1 MMKKYLKV
9 ALSVITISL
18 LAACS
23 NDDKGKEVVVSAGST
38 EKKSIVVAFGP
49 STYSEQ
55 FTKSIQPMLEAQ
67 GYKIDPRV
75 FSQNIQINRSM
86 KDGEIDASIFQSI
99 AYMEDTNRLLDMNM
113 VKLVDTA
120 SAPQSLRSARHTSL
134 NAIEDGMI
142 ITIPNDPV
150 NAERAAR
157 ILEDLGWVT
166 VKEGVDPV
174 KFSVKDIQKGKYD
187 LEIKEVDPA
196 QALRALSDV
205 DFAVINGNYIANMGL
220 KISDSLIVEDTPVE
234 HVVMVS
240 ILGKDKDT
248 QWAKDLKKAY
258 ESKEFENY
266 IKSEPLYEGFIFPK
280 AWDKE

>member
-1 MMKKYLKV
+1 MKKYLK
-9 ALSVITISL
+9 ASLSVIVISI

-23 NDDKGKEVVVSAGST
+23 NSEKT
-38 EKKSIVVAFGP
+38 EDTTTVAEQSDKKSIVVAFGP

-55 FTKSIQPMLEAQ
+55 FTKVIQPILEAQ
-67 GYKIDPRV
+67 GYEVNPRV

-86 KDGEIDASIFQSI
+86 KDGEIDASIFQSV
-99 AYMEDTNRLLDMNM
+99 AYMEDTNHLLDMNM

-134 NAIEDGMI
+134 DAVKDGMT

-157 ILEDLGWVT
+157 ILENLGWVKI
-166 VKEGVDPV
+166 KEGVDPI
-174 KFSVKDIQKGKYD
+174 KFSGKDIEKGKYN

-196 QALRALSDV
+196 QALRALNDV

-220 KISDSLIVEDTPVE
+220 KISDSLVVEETPEE

-240 ILGKDKDT
+240 ILAKDQNA

-280 AWDKE
+280 QWDKN